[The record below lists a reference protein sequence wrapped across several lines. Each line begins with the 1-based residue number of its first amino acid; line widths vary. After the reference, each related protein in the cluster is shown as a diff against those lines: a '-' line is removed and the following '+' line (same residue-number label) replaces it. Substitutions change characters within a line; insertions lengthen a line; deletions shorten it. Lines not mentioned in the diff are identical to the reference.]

1 MLHAYRNEPV
11 RTGYEE
17 MAGATAEVR
26 SPLDPEGQVFLQGAV
41 WRARLRG
48 GEGRVPVGG
57 RVRVESVDGLTL
69 MVRPKPQPRKER
81 ARWQQL
87 IAVVVVLAILLVV
100 LCASVRV
107 LREYERGVIFRLG
120 RLIAQK
126 GPGLILL
133 IPFIDRMVRV
143 DLRTVTLNIP
153 PQEVIT
159 RDNVPASVNAVAYF
173 RVIDPR
179 KAIVE
184 VENYLLATS
193 QISQTALRSVL
204 GKAEFDQL
212 LSERERLNEE
222 LQKIIDESTEP
233 WGVKV
238 TAVEI
243 KDVEIPEQMQ
253 RAIARQAEAERER
266 RAKIINS
273 EGEYQAAQ
281 KLTDAADIISTNPA
295 SLQLRYLQTL
305 LEIGSNQ
312 NTTVVFP
319 LPMDMI
325 EPFLGRAD
333 HKTGGKPKPQ
343 AARRSPPPPETAAA
357 PDRPH
362 DLPPSP
368 LLSAP
373 EIRIDQL
380 SGLRTILAPG
390 RAERPERFSRP
401 RRASRRGRTGARSA
415 RGTRGARR
423 PRSTRC
429 GRAAASPTRPG
440 GRPASC
446 RTSTR
451 RWPAAGGGG
460 GRADGDGR

>member
-1 MLHAYRNEPV
+1 M
-11 RTGYEE
+11 
-17 MAGATAEVR
+17 EVA
-26 SPLDPEGQVFLQGAV
+26 LGIIVVVAFFG
-41 WRARLRG
+41 
-48 GEGRVPVGG
+48 
-57 RVRVESVDGLTL
+57 
-69 MVRPKPQPRKER
+69 
-81 ARWQQL
+81 L
-87 IAVVVVLAILLVV
+87 IAIGS
-100 LCASVRV
+100 SVRI

-133 IPFIDRMVRV
+133 IPFIDRMVKV

-159 RDNVPASVNAVAYF
+159 RDNVPAGVNAVAYF
-173 RVIDPR
+173 RVVDPR
-179 KAIVE
+179 KAITE

-222 LQKIIDESTEP
+222 LQTIIDESTEP

-273 EGEYQAAQ
+273 EGEFQAAQ

-319 LPMDMI
+319 LPMDVL

-333 HKTGGKPKPQ
+333 HKAGGSKAKPPKPP
-343 AARRSPPPPETAAA
+343 APPEPPPPEL
-357 PDRPH
+357 PD
-362 DLPPSP
+362 DLPPS
-368 LLSAP
+368 
-373 EIRIDQL
+373 
-380 SGLRTILAPG
+380 
-390 RAERPERFSRP
+390 
-401 RRASRRGRTGARSA
+401 RS
-415 RGTRGARR
+415 
-423 PRSTRC
+423 
-429 GRAAASPTRPG
+429 
-440 GRPASC
+440 
-446 RTSTR
+446 
-451 RWPAAGGGG
+451 
-460 GRADGDGR
+460 

>member
-1 MLHAYRNEPV
+1 MEAV
-11 RTGYEE
+11 
-17 MAGATAEVR
+17 AGILIVI
-26 SPLDPEGQVFLQGAV
+26 VFFA
-41 WRARLRG
+41 
-48 GEGRVPVGG
+48 
-57 RVRVESVDGLTL
+57 
-69 MVRPKPQPRKER
+69 
-81 ARWQQL
+81 L
-87 IAVVVVLAILLVV
+87 IALGT
-100 LCASVRV
+100 SVRV

-133 IPFIDRMVRV
+133 IPLVDRMVKV

-159 RDNVPASVNAVAYF
+159 RDNVPAGVNAVAYF
-173 RVIDPR
+173 RVVDPN
-179 KAIVE
+179 KAVVE

-212 LSERERLNEE
+212 LSDRERLNEE

-233 WGVKV
+233 WGIKV

-273 EGEYQAAQ
+273 EGEWQAAQ

-319 LPMDMI
+319 LPMDVL
-325 EPFLGRAD
+325 EPFVKGS
-333 HKTGGKPKPQ
+333 GGDEGAKPRPRPP
-343 AARRSPPPPETAAA
+343 APPSEPPPPP
-357 PDRPH
+357 PD
-362 DLPPSP
+362 DLPPS
-368 LLSAP
+368 
-373 EIRIDQL
+373 
-380 SGLRTILAPG
+380 
-390 RAERPERFSRP
+390 
-401 RRASRRGRTGARSA
+401 RS
-415 RGTRGARR
+415 
-423 PRSTRC
+423 
-429 GRAAASPTRPG
+429 
-440 GRPASC
+440 
-446 RTSTR
+446 
-451 RWPAAGGGG
+451 
-460 GRADGDGR
+460 